1 MIYRTI
7 AKVIWITRVDRTRRA
22 GDVGRIV
29 LRRALAA
36 HGTATEAKHVD
47 HTEISHSTQKTPGRY
62 TNMSS
67 IRLVSRFG
75 AAQPE

>member
-36 HGTATEAKHVD
+36 HGTTTEAN
-47 HTEISHSTQKTPGRY
+47 TWITQIYHIAPKNTRSLHKY
-62 TNMSS
+62 ELN
-67 IRLVSRFG
+67 
-75 AAQPE
+75 